1 MTSISDH
8 YSPLWLP
15 SSFSH
20 HSHTV
25 SLIQCC
31 VVNRND
37 GYNPLSRNERLRRP
51 STCQL
56 HRQSSFC
63 LRYVSTLPPDVWIG
77 GVGSRQGPLP
87 GMTVCVFRYPL
98 FLCVFLALRSSFRR
112 RSLLRMLRIHW
123 LTTSPY
129 TCLLYV
135 QTVNQFLAFL
145 TFFLLIV

>member
-1 MTSISDH
+1 
-8 YSPLWLP
+8 
-15 SSFSH
+15 
-20 HSHTV
+20 
-25 SLIQCC
+25 
-31 VVNRND
+31 
-37 GYNPLSRNERLRRP
+37 
-51 STCQL
+51 
-56 HRQSSFC
+56 
-63 LRYVSTLPPDVWIG
+63 
-77 GVGSRQGPLP
+77 
-87 GMTVCVFRYPL
+87 MTVCVFRYPL